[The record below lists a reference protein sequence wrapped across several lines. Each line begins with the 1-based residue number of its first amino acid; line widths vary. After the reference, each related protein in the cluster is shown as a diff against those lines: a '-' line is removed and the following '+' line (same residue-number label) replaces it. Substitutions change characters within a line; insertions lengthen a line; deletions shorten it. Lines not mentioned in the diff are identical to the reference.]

1 MTSFLGILLGLALL
15 VAGGGFL
22 VTGASQLASRL
33 GISPMI
39 VGLTIVGFGTSA
51 PELVVNIIGGL
62 RGESGLA
69 FGNVIGSNISNLALV
84 LGAAA
89 LLQTIDIQ
97 SSVIRREVPL
107 LLLVTTIVTVM
118 ALDNVLEGGTARI
131 GVSDA
136 VILLLLFTLF
146 IYITVQDVILSK
158 KNDALLTEMEE
169 SPLVV
174 TETVSRYHMAFI
186 IAGFALLFVGGEM
199 TVRYSVAFAAV
210 LGVSTT
216 LVGLFVVAIG
226 TSLPE
231 LITSVIAAW
240 RKEPDLA
247 LGNILG
253 SNVFN
258 SLIVLPAS
266 ALAGPVAIPKG
277 GVQDLVVSWLIAAAL
292 IAIFLVGRARPTR
305 TRGMSA
311 AASNPDPS
319 RSCAPPLGRARGRAS
334 ALAGSTGSEL

>member
-1 MTSFLGILLGLALL
+1 
-15 VAGGGFL
+15 
-22 VTGASQLASRL
+22 
-33 GISPMI
+33 MI

-97 SSVIRREVPL
+97 SSVFRREVPL

-131 GVSDA
+131 GMSDA

-266 ALAGPVAIPKG
+266 ALAGTVAIPKG
-277 GVQDLVVSWLIAAAL
+277 GVQDLVVSWLFAAAL
-292 IAIFLVGRARPTR
+292 IPIFLVGRAR
-305 TRGMSA
+305 
-311 AASNPDPS
+311 
-319 RSCAPPLGRARGRAS
+319 LGRT
-334 ALAGSTGSEL
+334 TGILLLVAYAAYAVIRVYGFQPS

>member
-15 VAGGGFL
+15 IVGGGL
-22 VTGASQLASRL
+22 MVTGATQLAARL

-89 LLQTIDIQ
+89 ILQNIEIQ

-107 LLLVTTIVTVM
+107 LLLVTTIMTVM
-118 ALDNVLEGGTARI
+118 ALDTVLEGGTARI

-136 VILLLLFTLF
+136 VVLLLLFTLF
-146 IYITVQDVILSK
+146 VYITVQDVFLTK
-158 KNDALLTEMEE
+158 KNDALLTEIEE
-169 SPLVV
+169 SPMVV
-174 TETVSRYHMAFI
+174 TEPVSRYHWAYI
-186 IAGFALLFVGGEM
+186 IAGFVLLFVGGEM
-199 TVRYSVAFAAV
+199 TVRFSVAFATV
-210 LGVSTT
+210 LGISTT

-240 RKEPDLA
+240 RKQSDLA

-266 ALAGPVAIPKG
+266 ALAGTVAIPKG
-277 GVQDLVVSWLIAAAL
+277 GVQDLVVSWLFAAAL
-292 IAIFLVGRARPTR
+292 IPIFLIGRAR
-305 TRGMSA
+305 
-311 AASNPDPS
+311 
-319 RSCAPPLGRARGRAS
+319 LGRTSGMMLLVAYAAYAVLRVRGF
-334 ALAGSTGSEL
+334 

>member
-1 MTSFLGILLGLALL
+1 MTSFFGIVLGLVLL
-15 VAGGGFL
+15 IVGGGLL
-22 VTGASQLASRL
+22 VTGASQLASRF
-33 GISPMI
+33 GVSPMI

-62 RGESGLA
+62 RGESALA

-89 LLQTIDIQ
+89 LLQSIEIHG
-97 SSVIRREVPL
+97 SVIRREVPL
-107 LLLVTTIVTVM
+107 LLLVTTIMTVV
-118 ALDNVLEGGTARI
+118 ALDTVLEGGAARI
-131 GVSDA
+131 GASDA
-136 VILLLLFTLF
+136 VVLLLLFTLF
-146 IYITVQDVILSK
+146 VYITVQDVVLAK
-158 KNDALLTEMEE
+158 KHDALLTEIEE

-174 TETVSRYHMAFI
+174 TEQVSRFHWTYI

-216 LVGLFVVAIG
+216 LVGLFIVAIG

-231 LITSVIAAW
+231 LITSVIAAL
-240 RKEPDLA
+240 RKESDLA

-266 ALAGPVAIPKG
+266 ALAGTVAIPKG
-277 GVQDLVVSWLIAAAL
+277 GVHDLVVSWLFAAAL
-292 IAIFLVGRARPTR
+292 IPIFLVGRAR
-305 TRGMSA
+305 
-311 AASNPDPS
+311 
-319 RSCAPPLGRARGRAS
+319 LGRTSGIMLLIAYAAYAVMRVRGI
-334 ALAGSTGSEL
+334 

>member
-1 MTSFLGILLGLALL
+1 MSSFLGIVVGLTLLI
-15 VAGGGFL
+15 VGGGLL
-22 VTGASQLASRL
+22 VTGASQLAARL

-51 PELVVNIIGGL
+51 PELVVNIVGGL
-62 RGESGLA
+62 RGESALA

-89 LLQTIDIQ
+89 MLQTIEIEG
-97 SSVIRREVPL
+97 SVIRREVPL
-107 LLLVTTIVTVM
+107 LLLVTTIMTVM
-118 ALDNVLEGGTARI
+118 AMDTVLEGGTARI

-136 VILLLLFTLF
+136 VVLLLLFTLF
-146 IYITVQDVILSK
+146 IYITVQDVVLSK
-158 KNDALLTEMEE
+158 KNDALLMEIKD

-174 TETVSRYHMAFI
+174 TESVSRYHWAFV
-186 IAGFALLFVGGEM
+186 IAGFVLLFLGGEM
-199 TVRYSVAFAAV
+199 TVRYSVTFAGT

-216 LVGLFVVAIG
+216 LVGLFIVAIG

-240 RKEPDLA
+240 RKESDLA

-266 ALAGPVAIPKG
+266 ALAGTVTIPKG
-277 GVQDLVVSWLIAAAL
+277 GVQDLAVSWLFAAAL
-292 IAIFLVGRARPTR
+292 IPIFLIGRAR
-305 TRGMSA
+305 
-311 AASNPDPS
+311 
-319 RSCAPPLGRARGRAS
+319 LGRTSGIMLLIAYAAYAFIRIRGY
-334 ALAGSTGSEL
+334 